1 MKKILA
7 VLLCVAVVIA
17 GAIGYLAFDMSGDT
31 SGKNLTEQE
40 ITIEIPKGSGANAI
54 GKILKANG
62 VIKNDL
68 YFKLYVKK
76 NPVEGLQYGTF
87 TMKKGMAYEDII
99 KTLTVVQDKRQT
111 VSVTIPE
118 GSTVIKFAKL
128 VEEAGLCS
136 SQEFI
141 DTVENTDWSAYR
153 FYQYVKQDANKPF
166 KMEGFLFPD
175 TYEFFPEATPQQ
187 IAEKMVAHF
196 DGMIT
201 DKMYEDIEKAGFD
214 LQDIVTLASYVQEEA
229 GDPANQGDVAAV
241 FLNRLKPNSPHP
253 KLESDVSYYYMREFI
268 EPYLGVGRD
277 ESPIEMQNAINTYN
291 CVGIPITPV
300 SSPGIDAIMATIYP
314 TKNSPYY
321 FFLTDLTGK
330 YYYAETYAQ
339 HEHNINAMKAVN
351 AGVEK
356 NGK

>member
-7 VLLCVAVVIA
+7 ALLCVIVILA
-17 GAIGYLAFDMSGDT
+17 CIGGYFAWDMSSD
-31 SGKNLTEQE
+31 SKGKNLTEQE
-40 ITIEIPKGSGANAI
+40 ITIEVPKGSGANAV
-54 GKILKANG
+54 GKILKASG

-87 TMKKGMAYEDII
+87 TMKKGMAYGDII

-118 GSTVIKFAKL
+118 GSTIIKFSKL

-136 SQEFI
+136 AQEFI
-141 DTVENTDWSAYR
+141 DTVESTDWSAYR
-153 FYQYVKQDANKPF
+153 FYQYVREDVNKPF

-175 TYEFFPEATPQQ
+175 TYEFFPDATPQQ

-196 DGMIT
+196 DSMIT
-201 DKMYEDIEKAGFD
+201 DKMYEDMEKAGFN

-229 GDPANQGDVAAV
+229 GDPKNQGDVAAV
-241 FLNRLKPNSPHP
+241 FLNRLKPGSPHP

-277 ESPIEMQNAINTYN
+277 KSPIEMQNAINTYN
-291 CVGIPITPV
+291 CVGIPVTPV

-314 TKNSPYY
+314 TENSPYY

-330 YYYAETYAQ
+330 YYYAKTYEEHAQ
-339 HEHNINAMKAVN
+339 NINTMKAVN
-351 AGVEK
+351 AGVDK